1 MASSMTTLSIVI
13 IILQFFLA
21 MGLKYLWNIMNLL
34 QFLIFMQTWQILLP
48 STTSIVLKQLKV
60 LALGEFLPTDFF
72 KSTLKK
78 ILGLEQE

>member
-1 MASSMTTLSIVI
+1 
-13 IILQFFLA
+13 
-21 MGLKYLWNIMNLL
+21 MNLL

-60 LALGEFLPTDFF
+60 LALGEFIPTEFF